1 MRRLPDGQIAQARE
15 LVRGMATLTED
26 GGYRFAPAWLRT
38 HRWVVV
44 PVEDTGHFAEEE
56 ISRIVA
62 VLSSQGH
69 LTCLAIGAHDWP
81 TPLPT
86 SYELTISADDFR
98 AFNAECGIFRFLL
111 TESGCSWA
119 ISCNEW
125 FNLFAAP
132 PALVEQ
138 MLGVP
143 IEQAREEFLEYAKL
157 VEQGLEG
164 QLMKIAREC
173 CAEQ

>member
-1 MRRLPDGQIAQARE
+1 MRRLPDDEIARARE

-26 GGYRFAPAWLRT
+26 GGYGFDPAWLQKQG
-38 HRWVVV
+38 WVVV

-56 ISRIVA
+56 ISRIVS
-62 VLSSQGH
+62 VLRSQRH
-69 LTCLAIGAHDWP
+69 LACLAIGANDWP
-81 TPLPT
+81 IPLPT
-86 SYELTISADDFR
+86 SYELEISADDFR

-111 TESGCSWA
+111 TDPGCSWA

-138 MLGVP
+138 MLGVS
-143 IEQAREEFLEYAKL
+143 IKQSREEFLEYAKL

-164 QLMKIAREC
+164 QLMQVARHYG
-173 CAEQ
+173 AEQ

>member
-1 MRRLPDGQIAQARE
+1 MRRLPDVESAQARKLIRE
-15 LVRGMATLTED
+15 MATLTED
-26 GGYRFAPAWLRT
+26 GGYRFDPAWLLK

-44 PVEDTGHFAEEE
+44 PAEDSGHFADEE

-62 VLSSQGH
+62 VLSSQEH

-81 TPLPT
+81 APLPR
-86 SYELTISADDFR
+86 SYELAISVDDFR

-111 TESGCSWA
+111 TDAGCSWA

-125 FNLFAAP
+125 FNLFAGP
-132 PALVEQ
+132 PAFVEQ

-143 IEQAREEFLEYAKL
+143 IPQSREEFLEYAKL
-157 VEQGLEG
+157 VEQGSEG
-164 QLMKIAREC
+164 QLTEIARLYE
-173 CAEQ
+173 